1 MNNNN
6 YQDKV
11 EELIKEYPKRI
22 IVDGEEVIVDIEFN
36 NTGKSLIDNLF
47 NLFEKTNPIIERN

>member
-11 EELIKEYPKRI
+11 EELIKEYPKKI

>member
-11 EELIKEYPKRI
+11 EELIKEYPKKI

-47 NLFEKTNPIIERN
+47 NLFEKTNLIIERT